1 MPMASDS
8 IQPPAMTLP
17 SPIECDVIAAFR
29 AQSAG
34 ALLVDIREHPERRS
48 GYAAGSVHVPL
59 SAGIGELPLPDR
71 GVPLLLICASGMR
84 SLSAAQAL
92 RQQGFEQVCSVAGGH
107 HAWQAAQL
115 PMQIDAATEPAATE
129 RYSRHWRLPEVG
141 VAGQRQLLQARML
154 LVGAGGL
161 GSPIALYLAAAGVG
175 HLRIVDDDRI
185 ERSNLQRQIIHRDA
199 DVGLSKVVSAAAA
212 IGALNPD
219 VEVEAVAARL
229 TTDNVDALL
238 LGCDLVIDG
247 ADNFPTRY
255 LINRACLRHRLPWVY
270 GAVQRFEGQ
279 VSVFAPH
286 RAPGVAPC
294 YRCLFPEAPRPGDA
308 PNCAEAGV
316 LGVLP
321 GVIGLLQAN
330 EAIKLVLGIGQPLIG
345 RLLCFDGLAAGFRE
359 LKLSAD
365 PACADCGLR

>member
-1 MPMASDS
+1 
-8 IQPPAMTLP
+8 MTIPNQL
-17 SPIECDVIAAFR
+17 ECDVIAAFR
-29 AQSAG
+29 AQADG
-34 ALLVDIREHPERRS
+34 ALLVDIREHHERLS
-48 GYAAGSVHVPL
+48 GYAADSVHFPL
-59 SAGIGELPLPDR
+59 SAGMGSLQARDPASTI
-71 GVPLLLICASGMR
+71 LLICASGMR
-84 SLSAAQAL
+84 SLHAVQAL
-92 RQQGFEQVCSVAGGH
+92 RQQGFSQVWSVAGGH
-107 HAWQAAQL
+107 HAWQAQQL
-115 PMQIDAATEPAATE
+115 PMQIDRTTERAE
-129 RYSRHWRLPEVG
+129 SDRYSRHWRLPEVG
-141 VAGQRQLLQARML
+141 VAGQRQLLQSRML

-185 ERSNLQRQIIHRDA
+185 ERSNLQRQIIHRDT
-199 DVGLSKVVSAAAA
+199 DVGVAKVISAAAA
-212 IGALNPD
+212 IKALNPD
-219 VEVEAVAARL
+219 VEVEAVDARL
-229 TTDNVDALL
+229 TAANVDALL
-238 LGCDLVIDG
+238 ADCDLVIDG

-255 LINRACLRHRLPWVY
+255 LINRACLHHAIPWVY

-286 RAPGVAPC
+286 RARGMAPC
-294 YRCLFPEAPRPGDA
+294 YRCLFPEAPLPGDA

-345 RLLCFDGLAAGFRE
+345 RLLCFDGLTASFRE

-365 PACADCGLR
+365 PICADCAPAARSTD